1 MIRARFGVID
11 YLTKEESEFKS
22 FDEAPDVEIK
32 EIKDEKK

>member
-1 MIRARFGVID
+1 MIRARFGAID

-22 FDEAPDVEIK
+22 FDKAPDVEIK